1 MGIFRRKKGATPIIE
16 YNPDIH
22 KAVLKCS
29 ICNGEQVAGF
39 KNMNTGEFHEI
50 SLIKNESELQMFLK
64 RYKIAEIRKEY

>member
-1 MGIFRRKKGATPIIE
+1 MFNLFKKETEPEFE

>member
-1 MGIFRRKKGATPIIE
+1 MCSNGTTR
-16 YNPDIH
+16 
-22 KAVLKCS
+22 KCS